1 MSLKARRNSVRK
13 SAISIDSIRNSVRAF
28 NKGVSIAKNISS
40 DILQKTRERNVFKQ
54 TLASKDNEYFR
65 RRQENIKRKQ
75 REDELEAQDTK
86 KIPKTRGNI
95 ITRSTRGLL
104 GRLLDFLGIL
114 LVGFVINNLPRI
126 MKAVTSVIEKIK
138 KVVEILD
145 PFIKGIQFF
154 LEGIATAIGNVMN
167 VFKGFDLDKD
177 KKKIDESVEKAN
189 NSIVQLNS
197 DFFNASREF
206 VEDENIKQVP
216 EMLEMM
222 DDVEDVES
230 APESTLSSEN
240 ITTDPDATQSEERA
254 EGGSV
259 LPNESYVVGELGPE
273 LFVPDQAGQIVTD
286 EQLEELQGMIERDE
300 EVKGVK
306 NETEVSET
314 RDMGEKDNEVEGV
327 KNESEIGELSKVK
340 PQKVDDGSGV
350 IPTVPESNESTTS
363 VLGGRRDK
371 KGDITAVN
379 KDVNVDKITP
389 VRKIRSTMVGRR
401 RRKTTIMIVE
411 KPAQQSSNPSMVSSG
426 GQGSR
431 IIQGDSKSD
440 VLSSLQGLQLKKN

>member
-240 ITTDPDATQSEERA
+240 ITTDPDATQPEERA

-327 KNESEIGELSKVK
+327 RNESEIGELSKVK

>member
-28 NKGVSIAKNISS
+28 NKGISTAKNISS

-126 MKAVTSVIEKIK
+126 MKAVSSVIEKIK

-154 LEGIATAIGNVMN
+154 LEGIATAIGNIMN

-177 KKKIDESVEKAN
+177 KKKIEESVEKAN
-189 NSIVQLNS
+189 NSILRVNS
-197 DFFNASREF
+197 DFFTASKEF
-206 VEDENIKQVP
+206 VEDENIKKVP
-216 EMLEMM
+216 EMLDMIEG
-222 DDVEDVES
+222 VEDVES
-230 APESTLSSEN
+230 SPESTIKPENMVSESKVESK
-240 ITTDPDATQSEERA
+240 PEERA
-254 EGGSV
+254 DGGPV
-259 LPNESYVVGELGPE
+259 LKNESYIVGERGPE
-273 LFVPDQAGQIVTD
+273 LFVPEQAGDIVTD
-286 EQLEELQGMIERDE
+286 EQLEELQSIMDREDN
-300 EVKGVK
+300 VKV
-306 NETEVSET
+306 NET
-314 RDMGEKDNEVEGV
+314 RDMGDEDNQVEGV
-327 KNESEIGELSKVK
+327 RNESELGELSKVK
-340 PQKVDDGSGV
+340 PQKINDGSGV
-350 IPTVPESNESTTS
+350 IPTVPESDESTTS
-363 VLGGRRDK
+363 VLGGRKDK

-379 KDVNVDKITP
+379 RDVNVDKITP
-389 VRKIRSTMVGRR
+389 VRKTRSSMVGRR

-411 KPAQQSSNPSMVSSG
+411 KPAQQSSNPSMMSSG

-431 IIQGDSKSD
+431 IVQGDSKSD

>member
-1 MSLKARRNSVRK
+1 
-13 SAISIDSIRNSVRAF
+13 
-28 NKGVSIAKNISS
+28 
-40 DILQKTRERNVFKQ
+40 
-54 TLASKDNEYFR
+54 
-65 RRQENIKRKQ
+65 
-75 REDELEAQDTK
+75 
-86 KIPKTRGNI
+86 
-95 ITRSTRGLL
+95 
-104 GRLLDFLGIL
+104 
-114 LVGFVINNLPRI
+114 
-126 MKAVTSVIEKIK
+126 
-138 KVVEILD
+138 
-145 PFIKGIQFF
+145 
-154 LEGIATAIGNVMN
+154 
-167 VFKGFDLDKD
+167 
-177 KKKIDESVEKAN
+177 
-189 NSIVQLNS
+189 
-197 DFFNASREF
+197 
-206 VEDENIKQVP
+206 
-216 EMLEMM
+216 
-222 DDVEDVES
+222 
-230 APESTLSSEN
+230 
-240 ITTDPDATQSEERA
+240 
-254 EGGSV
+254 
-259 LPNESYVVGELGPE
+259 
-273 LFVPDQAGQIVTD
+273 
-286 EQLEELQGMIERDE
+286 MIERDE

-327 KNESEIGELSKVK
+327 RNESEIGELSKVK